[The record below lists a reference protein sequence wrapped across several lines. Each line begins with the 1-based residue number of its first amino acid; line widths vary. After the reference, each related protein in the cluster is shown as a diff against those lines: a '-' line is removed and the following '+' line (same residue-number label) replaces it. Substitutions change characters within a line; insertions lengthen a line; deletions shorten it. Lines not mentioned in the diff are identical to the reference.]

1 MSIRSYFGE
10 RLQTAGPARRADRA
24 LKWQKQDQAA
34 PDTELS
40 ATRTQDVERNRLEK
54 ALEIGLEETFPA
66 SDAVA
71 VIEPKP
77 REKQED

>member
-1 MSIRSYFGE
+1 MAE
-10 RLQTAGPARRADRA
+10 
-24 LKWQKQDQAA
+24 
-34 PDTELS
+34 
-40 ATRTQDVERNRLEK
+40 TRTRCVGQGTERDEDQNIERNCLEK

-77 REKQED
+77 ERTGRVTPGGG

>member
-1 MSIRSYFGE
+1 MAE
-10 RLQTAGPARRADRA
+10 
-24 LKWQKQDQAA
+24 
-34 PDTELS
+34 
-40 ATRTQDVERNRLEK
+40 TRTRCAGQGTERDKDENIERNCLEK

-77 REKQED
+77 RENRKSDPRRSVSDASFQEKNTQ